1 MNILLMLRDPFIEA
15 NPDFIEKVKMLGNV
29 TILYTDNGID
39 KEKLKQA
46 VKEIEIIVVAVVPI
60 DKEIIDAA
68 PKLKYIM
75 KFGAGYD
82 NIDFRYAREKGIPVT
97 NTPGQNAD
105 AVADHAFGLMLATA
119 RQIPSKSEELRN
131 GHWQLSIGIEIF
143 QKKLGIIGFG
153 AIGQAIAQ
161 RATGFQMD
169 VLAHGTYQNQT
180 IADRLNVKFVDLY
193 TLLSESDIVV
203 VSTTLRK
210 ENYQLINAKTLAK
223 MKVDALLINVS
234 RGPLVDEDALYEALK
249 NGNIKGAGLDVF
261 VEEPS
266 NHPLLTLPNT
276 TVTPHIGAATNEA
289 IKRTGSVALDNLQRL
304 KNDIPL
310 LHVVN

>member
-1 MNILLMLRDPFIEA
+1 MNILLMLRGPFIEA
-15 NPDFIEKVKMLGNV
+15 NPDFIEKIKMLGNI

-39 KEKLKQA
+39 KEKLKQE
-46 VKEIEIIVVAVVPI
+46 VKEIEVIVVAVVPI

-119 RQIPSKSEELRN
+119 RQISSKNEELRN
-131 GHWQLSIGIEIF
+131 GHWELSMGMEIF

-169 VLAHGTYQNQT
+169 VLAYGTYQNQT

-210 ENYQLINAKTLAK
+210 ENYQLINAKTLNE
-223 MKVDALLINVS
+223 MKEDALFINVS

-289 IKRTGSVALDNLQRL
+289 IKRTGNVALENLQRF
-304 KNDIPL
+304 KDDIPL

>member
-1 MNILLMLRDPFIEA
+1 MNILLMVRTPFIEA
-15 NPDFIEKVKMLGNV
+15 VPDFVKNLNRLGNV
-29 TILYTDNGID
+29 TILDTDNGIE

-46 VKEIEIIVVAVVPI
+46 VREVEVIITAVVQI

-68 PKLKYIM
+68 PNLKYIM

-82 NIDFRYAREKGIPVT
+82 NIDFKYAREKGIPVT

-105 AVADHAFGLMLATA
+105 AVADLAIGLMLATA
-119 RQIPSKSEELRN
+119 RNIPAKNEELRN
-131 GHWQLSIGIEIF
+131 GNWELSMGIEIF

-161 RATGFQMD
+161 RATGFQME
-169 VLAHGTYQNQT
+169 VLTYGTFQDQT
-180 IADRLNVKFVDLY
+180 IADRLNVEFVDLNK
-193 TLLSESDIVV
+193 LLNESDIVV

-210 ENYQLINAKTLAK
+210 DNYQLINAKTLNEIK
-223 MKVDALLINVS
+223 KDALFINVS
-234 RGPLVDEDALYEALK
+234 RGALVDEDALYEALT
-249 NGNIKGAGLDVF
+249 NGKIKGAGLDVF

-266 NHPLLTLPNT
+266 HHPLLTLPNT

-289 IKRTGSVALDNLQRL
+289 IKRTGSVALENVQRL
-304 KNDIPL
+304 KNDLPL
-310 LHVVN
+310 LYVVN